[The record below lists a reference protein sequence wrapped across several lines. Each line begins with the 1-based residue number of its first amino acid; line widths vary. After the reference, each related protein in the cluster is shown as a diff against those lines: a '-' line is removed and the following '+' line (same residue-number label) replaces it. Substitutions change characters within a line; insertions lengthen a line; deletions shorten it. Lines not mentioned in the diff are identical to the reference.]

1 MHLECETCID
11 IFIYLLRGQIFVRI
25 FFFRFRAEM
34 MALIKHLYASKIP
47 SHEKPMEKRE
57 ETKKAQEHKKIF
69 ILCHKIVNE
78 AKTA

>member
-1 MHLECETCID
+1 
-11 IFIYLLRGQIFVRI
+11 
-25 FFFRFRAEM
+25 M

-57 ETKKAQEHKKIF
+57 ETKKAQEHSQHKKIF